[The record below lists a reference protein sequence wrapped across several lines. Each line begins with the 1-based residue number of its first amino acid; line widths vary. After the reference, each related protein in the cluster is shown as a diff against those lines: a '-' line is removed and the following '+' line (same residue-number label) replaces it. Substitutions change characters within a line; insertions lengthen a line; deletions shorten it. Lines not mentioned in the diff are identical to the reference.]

1 MKEWSG
7 VAPGWVVLEE
17 RPTESEGA
25 ARHVASWVMR
35 FLGREKSK
43 SKGSE
48 TKMCLAGLRDSKE
61 ASGAGEE
68 LEGRRMVGV

>member
-1 MKEWSG
+1 M
-7 VAPGWVVLEE
+7 APGWVAHEE

-25 ARHVASWVMR
+25 ARHVGSWVMR

-48 TKMCLAGLRDSKE
+48 TKMCLAGLRDSGE
-61 ASGAGEE
+61 ASVAGEV
-68 LEGRRMVGV
+68 LEGKRMVGV